1 MKDTIWLFPLLF
13 IFHDL
18 EEIIGFMP
26 WIERNEKL
34 LAKKAV
40 FILNTHKGL
49 STEGFAL
56 AVAEEFVV
64 VLLVSFFALI
74 CHTRLLYLIWLGGFV
89 AFSLHLVVHILQ
101 AIWLRRYIPALATS
115 ILCLP
120 VSSIIIWKASTLLH
134 VNTVELLFFS
144 LIGILILISNLFFA
158 LWLGRQFSGWLNKIF
173 YNSEKIEKL

>member
-34 LAKKAV
+34 LAKKAS
-40 FILNTHKGL
+40 FILNTHKDL

-64 VLLVSFFALI
+64 VFFVSFFAI
-74 CHTRLLYLIWLGGFV
+74 FYHTRFLYLIWLGGFV
-89 AFSLHLVVHILQ
+89 AFALHLVLHILQ
-101 AIWLRRYIPALATS
+101 AIWIRRYIPALATS

-120 VSSIIIWKASTLLH
+120 VSSIIIWKTTTLLH
-134 VNTVELLFFS
+134 VNTIELLVFS
-144 LIGILILISNLFFA
+144 LIGILIVIVNLFFA
-158 LWLGRQFSGWLNKIF
+158 LWLGKQFSARLN
-173 YNSEKIEKL
+173 

>member
-34 LAKKAV
+34 LAKKAS
-40 FILNTHKGL
+40 FILNTHKDL

-56 AVAEEFVV
+56 AVAF
-64 VLLVSFFALI
+64 
-74 CHTRLLYLIWLGGFV
+74 
-89 AFSLHLVVHILQ
+89 HLVVHILQ
-101 AIWLRRYIPALATS
+101 AIWIRRYIPALTTS

-120 VSSIIIWKASTLLH
+120 VSSIIIWKASTLLR
-134 VNTVELLFFS
+134 VNTSELLFFS
-144 LIGILILISNLFFA
+144 LIGILIVISNLFFA
-158 LWLGRQFSGWLNKIF
+158 LWLGKQFSKWVNKIF
-173 YNSEKIEKL
+173 DNPEKIEKL

>member
-26 WIERNEKL
+26 WIEQNEKL
-34 LAKKAV
+34 LEKKAA
-40 FILNTHKGL
+40 FILNTHKSL

-64 VLLVSFFALI
+64 VLFVSFFAI
-74 CHTRLLYLIWLGGFV
+74 FYHTRFLYLIWLGGFV
-89 AFSLHLVVHILQ
+89 AFALHLVLHILQ
-101 AIWLRRYIPALATS
+101 AIWIRRYIPALATS

-120 VSSIIIWKASTLLH
+120 VSSIIIWKTTTLLH
-134 VNTVELLFFS
+134 INTIELLVFS
-144 LIGILILISNLFFA
+144 LIGVLIVISNLFFA
-158 LWLGRQFSGWLNKIF
+158 LWLGKQFSVRLN
-173 YNSEKIEKL
+173 

>member
-34 LAKKAV
+34 LAKKAA
-40 FILNTHKGL
+40 FILNTHKDL

-64 VLLVSFFALI
+64 VSLISFFALFY
-74 CHTRLLYLIWLGGFV
+74 HTRLLYLIWLGGFV
-89 AFSLHLVVHILQ
+89 AFALHLVVHILQ

-134 VNTVELLFFS
+134 VNTIELLFFS
-144 LIGILILISNLFFA
+144 LIGILIVISNLFFA
-158 LWLGRQFSGWLNKIF
+158 LWLGKLFSKWVNKIF
-173 YNSEKIEKL
+173 YNPEKIEKL

>member
-89 AFSLHLVVHILQ
+89 AFAFHLVVHILQ
-101 AIWLRRYIPALATS
+101 AIWIRRYIPALTTS

-120 VSSIIIWKASTLLH
+120 VSSIIIWKASTLLR
-134 VNTVELLFFS
+134 VNTSELLFSVS
-144 LIGILILISNLFFA
+144 LVFLSLSVISFLH
-158 LWLGRQFSGWLNKIF
+158 SG
-173 YNSEKIEKL
+173 

>member
-18 EEIIGFMP
+18 EEIIGFIP

-34 LAKKAV
+34 LAKKAT

-89 AFSLHLVVHILQ
+89 AFALHLVVHILQ

-120 VSSIIIWKASTLLH
+120 VSSIIIWKASTLLR
-134 VNTVELLFFS
+134 VNTSELLFFS
-144 LIGILILISNLFFA
+144 LIGILIVIVNLFFA
-158 LWLGRQFSGWLNKIF
+158 LWLGKQFSARLN
-173 YNSEKIEKL
+173 

>member
-18 EEIIGFMP
+18 EEITSFMP

-34 LAKKAV
+34 LAKKAA

-49 STEGFAL
+49 STEGFTL
-56 AVAEEFVV
+56 AVAEEFIVV
-64 VLLVSFFALI
+64 VLVSFFALI

-89 AFSLHLVVHILQ
+89 AFALHLVVHILQ
-101 AIWLRRYIPALATS
+101 AIWFRRYIPALATS

-120 VSSIIIWKASTLLH
+120 VSSIIIWKASTLLR

-144 LIGILILISNLFFA
+144 LIGILIVISNLFFA
-158 LWLGRQFSGWLNKIF
+158 TQKRLKNFNI
-173 YNSEKIEKL
+173 NSILKM

>member
-13 IFHDL
+13 IFHYL

-34 LAKKAV
+34 LAKKAA

-89 AFSLHLVVHILQ
+89 AFALHLVVHILQ

-120 VSSIIIWKASTLLH
+120 VSSIIIGKQALYFMSTQLNSSFSVSLVFSFSSVISFLH
-134 VNTVELLFFS
+134 
-144 LIGILILISNLFFA
+144 
-158 LWLGRQFSGWLNKIF
+158 SG
-173 YNSEKIEKL
+173 

>member
-34 LAKKAV
+34 LEKKAV
-40 FILNTHKGL
+40 FILNTHKSL

-64 VLLVSFFALI
+64 VSLISFFFFTTPAYFISSGWEDL
-74 CHTRLLYLIWLGGFV
+74 WL
-89 AFSLHLVVHILQ
+89 
-101 AIWLRRYIPALATS
+101 
-115 ILCLP
+115 
-120 VSSIIIWKASTLLH
+120 
-134 VNTVELLFFS
+134 LLF
-144 LIGILILISNLFFA
+144 I
-158 LWLGRQFSGWLNKIF
+158 W
-173 YNSEKIEKL
+173 

>member
-89 AFSLHLVVHILQ
+89 AFALHLVVHILQ

-134 VNTVELLFFS
+134 VNTSELLFFS
-144 LIGILILISNLFFA
+144 LIGILIVISNLFFA
-158 LWLGRQFSGWLNKIF
+158 LWLGKQFSKWVNKIF
-173 YNSEKIEKL
+173 YNPEKIEKL

>member
-89 AFSLHLVVHILQ
+89 AFALHLVVHILQ

-120 VSSIIIWKASTLLH
+120 V
-134 VNTVELLFFS
+134 
-144 LIGILILISNLFFA
+144 ISNLFFA

>member
-34 LAKKAV
+34 LAKKAA
-40 FILNTHKGL
+40 FILNTHKDL

-64 VLLVSFFALI
+64 VLLVSFTSSGWADLSLSLFIWWFISCKLSGLDAI
-74 CHTRLLYLIWLGGFV
+74 SQLLRPLSCAY
-89 AFSLHLVVHILQ
+89 Q
-101 AIWLRRYIPALATS
+101 LA
-115 ILCLP
+115 
-120 VSSIIIWKASTLLH
+120 VSSFGKQALYFVSTHLSCSFSVSLVFLSLSVISFLH
-134 VNTVELLFFS
+134 
-144 LIGILILISNLFFA
+144 
-158 LWLGRQFSGWLNKIF
+158 SG
-173 YNSEKIEKL
+173 

>member
-34 LAKKAV
+34 LAKKAA

-56 AVAEEFVV
+56 AVA
-64 VLLVSFFALI
+64 
-74 CHTRLLYLIWLGGFV
+74 
-89 AFSLHLVVHILQ
+89 
-101 AIWLRRYIPALATS
+101 
-115 ILCLP
+115 
-120 VSSIIIWKASTLLH
+120 
-134 VNTVELLFFS
+134 LLFFTTPAYFIS
-144 LIGILILISNLFFA
+144 SGWKDLWLLLFIWWLISCKLSG
-158 LWLGRQFSGWLNKIF
+158 LGAISQLLRPLSCAYQFVVSSFGKQAFYFISTQLNCSFSVSLAFSSSSVISFLHSG
-173 YNSEKIEKL
+173 

>member
-26 WIERNEKL
+26 WIEQNEKL
-34 LAKKAV
+34 LEKKAA
-40 FILNTHKGL
+40 FILNTHKSL

-64 VLLVSFFALI
+64 VLFVSFFAI
-74 CHTRLLYLIWLGGFV
+74 FYHTRFLYLIWLGGFV
-89 AFSLHLVVHILQ
+89 AFALHLVLHILQ
-101 AIWLRRYIPALATS
+101 AIWIRRYIPALATS

-120 VSSIIIWKASTLLH
+120 VSSIIIWKTTTLLH
-134 VNTVELLFFS
+134 VNTFELLVFS
-144 LIGILILISNLFFA
+144 LIGVLIVISNLFFA
-158 LWLGRQFSGWLNKIF
+158 LWLGKQFSARLN
-173 YNSEKIEKL
+173 

>member
-26 WIERNEKL
+26 WIEQNEKL
-34 LAKKAV
+34 LEKKAA
-40 FILNTHKGL
+40 FILNTHKSL

-64 VLLVSFFALI
+64 VLFVSFFAI
-74 CHTRLLYLIWLGGFV
+74 FYHTRFLYLIWLGGFI
-89 AFSLHLVVHILQ
+89 AFALHLVLHILQ

-115 ILCLP
+115 VLCLP
-120 VSSIIIWKASTLLH
+120 VSSIIIWKTTTLLH
-134 VNTVELLFFS
+134 INTIELLVFS
-144 LIGILILISNLFFA
+144 LIGVLIVISNLFFA
-158 LWLGRQFSGWLNKIF
+158 LWLGKQFSVRLN
-173 YNSEKIEKL
+173 

>member
-34 LAKKAV
+34 LAKKAA
-40 FILNTHKGL
+40 FILNTHKDL

-89 AFSLHLVVHILQ
+89 AFALHLVLHILQ
-101 AIWLRRYIPALATS
+101 AIWIRRYIPALATS

-120 VSSIIIWKASTLLH
+120 VSSIIIWKTTTLLH
-134 VNTVELLFFS
+134 INTIELLVFS
-144 LIGILILISNLFFA
+144 LIGVLIIISNLFFA
-158 LWLGRQFSGWLNKIF
+158 LWLGKLFSKWM
-173 YNSEKIEKL
+173 S

>member
-34 LAKKAV
+34 LAKKAA
-40 FILNTHKGL
+40 FILNTHKDL

-64 VLLVSFFALI
+64 VLLVSFFALFY
-74 CHTRLLYLIWLGGFV
+74 HTRLLYLIWLGGFV
-89 AFSLHLVVHILQ
+89 AFALHLVVH
-101 AIWLRRYIPALATS
+101 IWLRRYIPALATS

-120 VSSIIIWKASTLLH
+120 VSSIIIWKASTLLR
-134 VNTVELLFFS
+134 VNTSELLFFS
-144 LIGILILISNLFFA
+144 LIGILIVISNLFFA
-158 LWLGRQFSGWLNKIF
+158 LWLGKRFSVSL
-173 YNSEKIEKL
+173 S

>member
-89 AFSLHLVVHILQ
+89 AFALHLVVHILQ

-120 VSSIIIWKASTLLH
+120 VSSIIIWKASTLLR
-134 VNTVELLFFS
+134 VNTSELLFSVS
-144 LIGILILISNLFFA
+144 LVFLSLSVISFLH
-158 LWLGRQFSGWLNKIF
+158 SG
-173 YNSEKIEKL
+173 

>member
-89 AFSLHLVVHILQ
+89 AFALHLVLHILQ
-101 AIWLRRYIPALATS
+101 AIWIRRYIPALATS

-120 VSSIIIWKASTLLH
+120 VSSIIIWKTTALLH
-134 VNTVELLFFS
+134 VNTIELLVFS
-144 LIGILILISNLFFA
+144 LIGILIVIVNLFFA
-158 LWLGRQFSGWLNKIF
+158 LWLGKQFSARLN
-173 YNSEKIEKL
+173 

>member
-18 EEIIGFMP
+18 EEIIGFIP

-34 LAKKAV
+34 LAKKAT
-40 FILNTHKGL
+40 FILNTHQGL

-74 CHTRLLYLIWLGGFV
+74 CHTLLLYLIWLGGLV
-89 AFSLHLVVHILQ
+89 AFALHLVVHVLQ

-120 VSSIIIWKASTLLH
+120 VSSIIIWKTTTLLH
-134 VNTVELLFFS
+134 INTIELLVFS
-144 LIGILILISNLFFA
+144 LIGVLIVSSNLFFA
-158 LWLGRQFSGWLNKIF
+158 LWLGKQFSEWVR
-173 YNSEKIEKL
+173 